1 MSEIEQQIKK
11 LIAAGEIRISEHGY
25 DELSDDGLS
34 ARELVAGM
42 GSAELLEEYA
52 DYPKGPCVLFLQND
66 HAGNPVHA
74 VWGAY
79 SGEDEHLY
87 RSNVNTY
94 FPNAFPALTFTP
106 SVHVPSIPI
115 VVSSSSR
122 L

>member
-74 VWGAY
+74 VWGVPKGYSKPAVLVTAY
-79 SGEDEHLY
+79 RPHPDRWDSSY
-87 RSNVNTY
+87 RRR
-94 FPNAFPALTFTP
+94 
-106 SVHVPSIPI
+106 I
-115 VVSSSSR
+115 
-122 L
+122 